1 VVDGI
6 SQICVSMESAG
17 TFCLDTASYTWRE
30 NGKWMLPF
38 YGKFEYV
45 PELKLCFGFS
55 EHRHRLL
62 VAADLSTLK
71 ELEPRGFIW
80 IGEY

>member
-1 VVDGI
+1 
-6 SQICVSMESAG
+6 
-17 TFCLDTASYTWRE
+17 
-30 NGKWMLPF
+30 MLPF